1 MYGNIKKKRSE
12 ELKRICPDREGS
24 LMKRKKWPLIL
35 FFIIL
40 AAGLAGSF
48 LALRPSTA
56 GRWRFSGTG
65 KYCTGWI

>member
-12 ELKRICPDREGS
+12 ELKRICPGQEGS

-48 LALRPSTA
+48 LALRPSHS
-56 GRWRFSGTG
+56 REVEILRDG